1 MYGGKKD
8 KRFHGSRQVYYGEDV
23 ASAPA
28 PTSGDGEWLQQ
39 GLSFVK
45 EHGKD
50 IGDAVSSLFQ
60 PKSKPKSKPK
70 RSTSSRSSSS
80 FYPMRYIPPEVL
92 AKMKQTQKPVMQQLP
107 APAPAPA
114 PQSNNTALWVAGG
127 LTLTALLGG
136 GAWWYTHRKGGANS
150 GFSVSFFPRGDT
162 EWNFILSDGS
172 MGVVEVDFIMDSLVR
187 DTGMNPETIH
197 SMVNSGASIV
207 IPQSLF
213 NSLKSWGNRPYMG
226 I

>member
-50 IGDAVSSLFQ
+50 IGDAVSSLFK

-80 FYPMRYIPPEVL
+80 FYPMRYIPPEIL
-92 AKMKQTQKPVMQQLP
+92 EKMKQQQPAAMPVQA
-107 APAPAPA
+107 APAPAPVTK
-114 PQSNNTALWVAGG
+114 SNTALWVAGG

-150 GFSVSFFPRGDT
+150 GFSVSFFPRGDN

-172 MGVVEVDFIMDSLVR
+172 MGVVEVDVMTDSLVR
-187 DTGMNPETIH
+187 DTGMNAETIH
-197 SMVNSGASIV
+197 SMIDSGASIV